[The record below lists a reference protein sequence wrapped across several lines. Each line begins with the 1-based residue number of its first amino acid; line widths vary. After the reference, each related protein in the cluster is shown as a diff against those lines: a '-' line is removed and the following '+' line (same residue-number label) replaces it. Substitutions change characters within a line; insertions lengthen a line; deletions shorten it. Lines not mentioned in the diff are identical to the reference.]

1 MAQAIPIAEVEKR
14 GATAHGEAVR
24 SMFDRIAPTY
34 DLLNRVLSGGVD
46 RRWRK
51 RAVREVDAA
60 PDGPLLDLC
69 AGTMD
74 LTALLVEARPHARV
88 VAADFAGEMLERGR
102 HKAPAAERVVCDAM
116 ALPFD
121 DASFAGA
128 ICGFGVRN
136 LTDPE
141 AGAREALRV
150 LRPGGRFVVL
160 DFFQPVRR
168 LTRAFHTAYASHV
181 LPAVGALVS
190 GDGDAYRYLARS
202 MDAFHT
208 RAAYASLLRRAGFTH
223 VRDFDLTLGIASIVV
238 GEKRQTC
245 PSGGR
250 PANGGSSA

>member
-1 MAQAIPIAEVEKR
+1 MAQAIPVPEVEKR
-14 GATAHGEAVR
+14 GATAHGAGVR

-74 LTALLVEARPHARV
+74 LTALLVAARPHARV

-102 HKAPAAERVVCDAM
+102 HKAPRAERVVCDAM

-121 DASFAGA
+121 DASFAGVV
-128 ICGFGVRN
+128 CGFGVRN

-141 AGAREALRV
+141 AGAREVLRV
-150 LRPGGRFVVL
+150 LCPGGRFVVL
-160 DFFQPVRR
+160 EFFQPVRR
-168 LTRAFHTAYASHV
+168 VTRAFHSAYASHV
-181 LPAVGALVS
+181 LPAVGAIVS
-190 GDGDAYRYLARS
+190 GDGEAYRYLARS
-202 MDAFHT
+202 MEAFHT
-208 RAAYASLLRRAGFTH
+208 RAAYATLLRRAGLTN
-223 VRDFDLTLGIASIVV
+223 VRDWDLTLGIASIVV
-238 GEKRQTC
+238 GEKPR
-245 PSGGR
+245 
-250 PANGGSSA
+250 